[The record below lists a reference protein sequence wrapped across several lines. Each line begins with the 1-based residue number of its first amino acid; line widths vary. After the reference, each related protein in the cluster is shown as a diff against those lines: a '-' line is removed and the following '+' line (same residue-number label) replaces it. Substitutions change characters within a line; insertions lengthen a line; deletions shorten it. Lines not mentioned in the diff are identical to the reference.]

1 MVVSIGNSPE
11 ADGKCTL
18 ICAVLQKYRRELRAH
33 GLDDLPI
40 GFAVYPIKKG
50 EENSAKRQQQQI
62 QPNYYAMKNL
72 LASLFIEY

>member
-40 GFAVYPIKKG
+40 GFAVYPLKKR
-50 EENSAKRQQQQI
+50 EENTSDRQLQQQI
-62 QPNYYAMKNL
+62 QPNYYAAKNL
-72 LASLFIEY
+72 LAFIFDE